1 MNPLTASSSQV
12 AMLRTIRGFREL
24 SDIDLV
30 NLAGQLRWSRVEPGK
45 ALLLNDPNELRM
57 FLICRGSVRAIIY
70 AENGREI
77 TYEEY
82 HAGNFVGE
90 VSAIDRKPRLTH
102 VVAVTESIV
111 ASMDVATF
119 SRVMS
124 QHSVLATEV
133 AKKMCETIRC
143 LSDRV
148 YQLSAMPVG
157 RRIDLD
163 LYRLAAKSSENGVS
177 AALVPAPKHS
187 EIASR
192 ASTQRETVTKR
203 VSWLRRLGVIETNGR
218 KMVVPDLQKL
228 RKLCH

>member
-1 MNPLTASSSQV
+1 MSQLTASSHQV
-12 AMLRTIRGFREL
+12 AMLRSIRGFSEL

-30 NLAGQLRWSRVEPGK
+30 NLSGQLRWSRIEPGK
-45 ALLLNDPNELRM
+45 ALFLNDPNELRT

-102 VVAVTESIV
+102 VVAITETIV
-111 ASMDVATF
+111 ASMDAGTF
-119 SRVMS
+119 NKVMH
-124 QHSVLATEV
+124 QHNELAAEV
-133 AKKMCETIRC
+133 TVKMCETIRS

-148 YQLSAMPVG
+148 YELSALPVV

-163 LYRLAAKSSENGVS
+163 LYRLATKSSENGLS
-177 AALVPAPKHS
+177 AAVVPAPKHA

-203 VSWLRRLGVIETNGR
+203 MTTLRKLGVIETTGR
-218 KMVVPDLQKL
+218 RMLVPDLKKL
-228 RKLCH
+228 QQLCH